1 MRHLSAR
8 FAPLPSILVFA
19 AATLL
24 AAGCSE
30 SPTAPSDGGG
40 GDPGPGLTPS
50 PGTASVQITINPNP
64 VPFSGSPITDAAAC
78 AGYENTWFY
87 DQVLQE
93 FAGTETTFTSRI
105 DYFDGKTANN
115 IQGLNIVV
123 PARGTHAIRTR
134 WCSGAGT
141 AHTAQSQFTGTDA
154 NGNAVT
160 VISPVAQLMA
170 PGR

>member
-1 MRHLSAR
+1 MRNVSAR
-8 FAPLPSILVFA
+8 FSPLAIIL

-24 AAGCSE
+24 AASCSE

-40 GDPGPGLTPS
+40 TDPGEGLTPS
-50 PGTASVQITINPNP
+50 PGNASVQISINPNP

-93 FAGTETTFTSRI
+93 FAGTETKFTSRI
-105 DYFDGKTANN
+105 DYFDGKVANN

-123 PARGTHAIRTR
+123 PARGTQALRTR
-134 WCSGAGT
+134 WCSGAAT
-141 AHTAQSQFTGTDA
+141 AHTAQTQLTGTDA

-160 VISPVAQLMA
+160 VIGPVAQLMA